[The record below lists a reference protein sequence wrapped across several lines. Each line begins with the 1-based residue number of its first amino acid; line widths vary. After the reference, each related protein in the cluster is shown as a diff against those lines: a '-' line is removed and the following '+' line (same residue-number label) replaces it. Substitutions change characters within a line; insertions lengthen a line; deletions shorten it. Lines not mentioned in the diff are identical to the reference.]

1 MTQVAGF
8 DQITLDYTCVA
19 TQNYPSLFLQQ
30 QERIALK
37 LTRNCNA
44 SAGSITVCY
53 SWKTHSNLKN
63 LI

>member
-37 LTRNCNA
+37 FHEKLQC
-44 SAGSITVCY
+44 VCGLNHCFLFVENTFQ
-53 SWKTHSNLKN
+53 S
-63 LI
+63 